1 MVINT
6 IRELMQGIEW
16 VEIATFMSIVL
27 CDLLSKVSFAFVNK
41 YSSKILFL
49 CLQYLAR
56 FREFKDYNFVF
67 KNSKTDTI

>member
-49 CLQYLAR
+49 CLHIHSLIWVYHHT
-56 FREFKDYNFVF
+56 
-67 KNSKTDTI
+67 SITISFLLGI